1 MLGGAG
7 VVIYKHTPSLSV
19 RSFWLPHRV
28 VMITSELR
36 KFNCGVR
43 GRLCYQNGDRAGI
56 RCIEWSRDPRTK
68 KCI

>member
-19 RSFWLPHRV
+19 RSFWLRHRV

-36 KFNCGVR
+36 KFI
-43 GRLCYQNGDRAGI
+43 AGPGEGYAI
-56 RCIEWSRDPRTK
+56 RMETDQE
-68 KCI
+68 